1 MGAAHRSNECNVT
14 SMQEHF
20 NCVGVTLETYMD
32 LTDVMVVSFIRLL
45 LSVLLR
51 RMFMLINICICTE
64 YMSVTVSV
72 PMLFV
77 FFHILLHSLVV
88 VLDFDSVISLLCF
101 KASGW
106 CGVRLWL

>member
-1 MGAAHRSNECNVT
+1 ML
-14 SMQEHF
+14 EHF

-45 LSVLLR
+45 LFPVLL
-51 RMFMLINICICTE
+51 MFMLLNICICTE

-77 FFHILLHSLVV
+77 FFSHL
-88 VLDFDSVISLLCF
+88 
-101 KASGW
+101 AAQSG
-106 CGVRLWL
+106 CCSCR